1 MVQAEQA
8 RAVAARCWVVMAM
21 AYSKGR
27 AGTAW
32 WRVQAQVFAEETHCW
47 LCGGWVDQAL
57 DGRTHPMARTVD
69 HVRELWQGGDPLDRS
84 NCRLAHRR
92 CNSAKSGQARSK
104 VRRRPAFI
112 QDAASL

>member
-1 MVQAEQA
+1 
-8 RAVAARCWVVMAM
+8 M

-32 WRVQAQVFAEETHCW
+32 WAVQAQVFAEETNCW
-47 LCGGWVDQAL
+47 LCGKWVDQTL

-69 HVRELWQGGDPLDRS
+69 HVRELWEGGDPLDRS

-92 CNSAKSGQARSK
+92 CNSAKSNRARAK
-104 VRRRPAFI
+104 VRRRTVHSV
-112 QDAASL
+112 DAASL